1 HRHVPPPLDHCVRRG
16 LMSPEDTS
24 TIRADIRE
32 LRDELSKVVN
42 LQRETNRRLGKLE
55 SRVFDIEIWR
65 ARLQGAAA
73 TSRIVW
79 LLAGGAVTGLIIE
92 LIRNV

>member
-1 HRHVPPPLDHCVRRG
+1 
-16 LMSPEDTS
+16 MSPEDTS

>member
-1 HRHVPPPLDHCVRRG
+1 
-16 LMSPEDTS
+16 MSPDDTS

-73 TSRIVW
+73 TSRVVW
-79 LLAGGAVTGLIIE
+79 LLAGGALTGIVVGIV
-92 LIRNV
+92 NNT

>member
-1 HRHVPPPLDHCVRRG
+1 
-16 LMSPEDTS
+16 MSPEDTH

-32 LRDELSKVVN
+32 LRDELSKVVD

-55 SRVFDIEIWR
+55 GRVFDLEIWR

-73 TSRIVW
+73 TSRVVW
-79 LLAGGAVTGLIIE
+79 LLAGGALTGIIVG
-92 LIRNV
+92 IVNNT

>member
-1 HRHVPPPLDHCVRRG
+1 
-16 LMSPEDTS
+16 MSPEDTS

-73 TSRIVW
+73 TSRVVW
-79 LLAGGAVTGLIIE
+79 LLAGGAITGLIIE
-92 LIRNV
+92 IIRNT

>member
-1 HRHVPPPLDHCVRRG
+1 
-16 LMSPEDTS
+16 MSPEDTH

-32 LRDELSKVVN
+32 LRDELSKVVD

-55 SRVFDIEIWR
+55 GRVFDLEIWR

-73 TSRIVW
+73 TTRVVW
-79 LLAGGAVTGLIIE
+79 LLAGGALTGIVVGIV
-92 LIRNV
+92 NNT